1 MEKCQMSMHS
11 AKKSISDPV
20 LINREDLVSLGIKVS
35 NSSLL
40 RWEAAGRFP
49 RRIRMAGTSVAW
61 LKAEVDAW
69 FEARAEERRRHVYAE
84 F

>member
-1 MEKCQMSMHS
+1 MEHS
-11 AKKSISDPV
+11 AIGESQ
-20 LINREDLVSLGIKVS
+20 LLYTRADLKRLGITVS

-40 RWEAAGRFP
+40 RWEAAARFP

-61 LKAEVDAW
+61 IAAEVHAW
-69 FEARAEERRRHVYAE
+69 LKARAEERSRHVYAD

>member
-1 MEKCQMSMHS
+1 MI
-11 AKKSISDPV
+11 KKTKRRLIEQQIV
-20 LINREDLVSLGIKVS
+20 LNRQDLTKLGIRVN

-61 LKAEVDAW
+61 IKAEVDAW
-69 FEARAEERRRHVYAE
+69 LEARAEERSRHVYAD